1 MYKWTVEI
9 TEDPLQDAECY
20 DGIADD
26 YEEAVENAA
35 EMAEAN
41 EPYKVIITI
50 TKEV

>member
-9 TEDPLQDAECY
+9 IEDPLQDAEIY

-35 EMAEAN
+35 ELAEAE
-41 EPYKVIITI
+41 EPYKTIITI